1 VTAGDDD
8 PGGPGPSGGLLF
20 VGVLLFTAF
29 LAVTGLDGPWAW
41 IAGGALLATALVLGT
56 RVLRRR

>member
-29 LAVTGLDGPWAW
+29 LAVTGLDGLWRWLVA
-41 IAGGALLATALVLGT
+41 GALLAAALVLGA